1 MISAVCCY
9 TLTGEQMLWCITG
22 GQFSWHLDETR
33 FGSPGFEGSNN
44 VLKALLRH
52 SSKRSGSNKCKMDVI
67 SFIAEK
73 CHLLRA
79 RVNGKEEKKRS
90 NTKANKSRAGRKRRG
105 ITKKTKNLRMKG
117 NLRGVRTC
125 PVPYFVSFVQ
135 TSRNEEW
142 LTGS

>member
-33 FGSPGFEGSNN
+33 FGSPGFDGSNN
-44 VLKALLRH
+44 VLKTLLRH
-52 SSKRSGSNKCKMDVI
+52 SSKRSGSNRCKMDVI

-73 CHLLRA
+73 CHFADCTHERQ
-79 RVNGKEEKKRS
+79 RRKEGT
-90 NTKANKSRAGRKRRG
+90 TKANKSRAGRKRRR
-105 ITKKTKNLRMKG
+105 IAIKTRNLRMKG

-125 PVPYFVSFVQ
+125 PVAYFVSFVQ